1 MCAAFCN
8 TVGTTANSQPATSR
22 PAISGV
28 WWTCLLT
35 IWTRSGVCPRPS
47 ASSWGIAAGLHIHV
61 AVVGQ
66 GQGLLRRRRR
76 LSGFGRLTEKNKKI
90 IDKKEKLTG
99 YLTSQHRAVQLDFS
113 LYKEFHYLIPAARSR
128 QNIVRSITHTWQGAF
143 RGWGG
148 SRWLGIC
155 FLRSQCSVCSHL
167 KRVWPTTGAFCSRG
181 KLHCE
186 ESRKE
191 CNTVRT
197 RPGTIMQ

>member
-76 LSGFGRLTEKNKKI
+76 LSGFGRLTEKKKKNNRQERKADRVSDFAAQSSSTWFQPLQRI
-90 IDKKEKLTG
+90 PLSDTSSTQQTKYCEEYNS
-99 YLTSQHRAVQLDFS
+99 YLTRCFSGMGGKQVVRNLLFAFSVFS
-113 LYKEFHYLIPAARSR
+113 LFSSKTCVTY
-128 QNIVRSITHTWQGAF
+128 N
-143 RGWGG
+143 WGFLFSG
-148 SRWLGIC
+148 KIALWGI
-155 FLRSQCSVCSHL
+155 S
-167 KRVWPTTGAFCSRG
+167 
-181 KLHCE
+181 
-186 ESRKE
+186 
-191 CNTVRT
+191 
-197 RPGTIMQ
+197 